1 MTYTVAAL
9 YQFVTITDP
18 QALRERLLAAALEN
32 HIIGSLLVAPEGL
45 NGTIA
50 GTQDGIDATLAV
62 IRTELAKAA
71 SQSPPQQS
79 RSNAPRCVGLSVK
92 FSAATTKPFARMKVR
107 LKREIVTLGV
117 PEANPAIRVGTY
129 VAPQDWNA
137 IISDPETIVIDTRND
152 YEVDVGTF
160 KGALNPK
167 TASFGQFPAYVKANF
182 DPQKHNKV
190 AMFCTGGIRCEK
202 ASALMINMGF
212 NDVYHLDGGILK
224 YLETVPPEQSLW
236 QGECFVF
243 DERIAVTHG
252 LAEGITRLCPV
263 CDDAMLDGKTCPR
276 CSNAETTQPQI
287 TP

>member
-9 YQFVTITDP
+9 YQFVTIADP
-18 QALRERLLAAALEN
+18 PALRARLLAATIE
-32 HIIGSLLVAPEGL
+32 HGIIGSLLVAPEGV

-50 GTQDGIDATLAV
+50 GSKDGIDAMLAV
-62 IRTELAKAA
+62 IRAELDAA
-71 SQSPPQQS
+71 ATQNPPQQS
-79 RSNAPRCVGLSVK
+79 RSNSPRCTGLSVK
-92 FSAATTKPFARMKVR
+92 FATSTTKPFRRMKVR

-117 PEANPAIRVGTY
+117 PQANPAIRVGTY
-129 VAPQDWNA
+129 VAPHDWNA
-137 IISDPETIVIDTRND
+137 IISDPEMVVIDTRND

-160 KGALNPK
+160 KGALDPK

-182 DPQKHNKV
+182 DPARHKKV

-202 ASALMINMGF
+202 ASALMLHLGF
-212 NDVYHLDGGILK
+212 DQVYHLDGGILK

-252 LAEGITRLCPV
+252 LAEGITRLCPI
-263 CDDAMLDGKTCPR
+263 CDDAMLDGQHCPR
-276 CSNAETTQPQI
+276 C
-287 TP
+287 TPAPPA

>member
-1 MTYTVAAL
+1 MTHTIAAL
-9 YQFVTITDP
+9 YQFVTVSDP
-18 QALRERLLAAALEN
+18 PALRARLLAAALE
-32 HIIGSLLVAPEGL
+32 HDIIGSLLIAPEGV

-50 GTQDGIDATLAV
+50 GNKVGIDAMVAA
-62 IRTELAKAA
+62 IRAELDAA
-71 SQSPPQQS
+71 AQASPPQQS
-79 RSNAPRCVGLSVK
+79 RSNTPRCVGLSVK
-92 FSAATTKPFARMKVR
+92 FSESTTKPFARMKVR

-129 VAPQDWNA
+129 VAPHDWNA
-137 IISDPETIVIDTRND
+137 LLSDPETIVIDTRND

-160 KGALNPK
+160 KGALDPK

-182 DPQKHNKV
+182 DPQKHKKI

-202 ASALMINMGF
+202 ASALMLNMGF
-212 NDVYHLDGGILK
+212 DDVYHLDGGILK

-243 DERIAVTHG
+243 DERIAVKHG

-263 CDDAMLDGKTCPR
+263 CDDAMLDGKTCHR
-276 CSNAETTQPQI
+276 CTNAQAP
-287 TP
+287 PPVLG